1 MSVAIRF
8 QFDAEQPHQRDAIDA
23 VVDALAS
30 VGDRRGE
37 VGQSGRGVVCHGDG
51 LDLGR
56 VLLDV
61 QRVQARQGLKL
72 SGEGE
77 GAELTVEMETGTGK
91 TYAYLRLMR
100 ELYARYGLSRFIVV
114 VPSVAIRCGVLAQ
127 LEALAEHF
135 RGLYP
140 EQRAEASVFDAQSLG
155 GVRRFARDSG
165 VQILVMNIDAF
176 NKGRGNLGHRPA
188 DALGGETPVGLC
200 AATRPVVVLDEPQSM
215 EGPRARAALA
225 ELQALVT
232 LRWSAT
238 HRRAPHCV
246 YRLDP
251 VRAFEL
257 GLVKQIDVAAV
268 TAEGGVGGVV
278 SVVQTRAT
286 KRGVSAKLSVE
297 GPAGPVEIT
306 VRGRGEDLFAL
317 SGGVEACRGLVVRA
331 VDHGAGAV
339 DFESGLRLVVGGDAP
354 AREAVWRA
362 QLEETIQCHL
372 ERELA
377 CRRLLPAGEQMKVLS
392 LVFLDR
398 VDDYVADEGSV
409 RREFCRAWEAARA
422 DARFGALDLPR
433 AERVHAG
440 YFARRRGEA
449 VDSTGKSREDD
460 EAYALIMA
468 DKTRLLSPEE
478 PVRFVFSHS
487 ALREGWDNPNVF
499 QICTLRRTRSELKKR
514 QELGRGMRL
523 PVLASGLRTRDP
535 DLARLT
541 VIANESYDAFA
552 RDLQREVA
560 ADAGVDF
567 SQCITERRARE
578 AIALRPD
585 SIDNVWFTEMWRRI
599 ARPLRFVPAL
609 DDAALRG
616 RATELLRTLVVAEPA
631 RAVRIV
637 RGSLTDG
644 ALVARASERRVLED
658 AELTRPPVLDPLAW
672 LQSETGLSR
681 RTLAELLVASGATEA
696 LTRGPTELLEAA
708 AKALSTLVAEESA
721 RHGRLAA
728 CGEPL
733 NPEVLLHRPL
743 LAGAYANVTVT
754 RAVYAALPASDPAEH
769 QWIKALDTDPRTR
782 SIFRWPAWLQVPS
795 PMGKVQPGWLVA
807 RQGADA
813 SGGPGGEFELALV
826 TKRPA
831 EPWRLA
837 VLTALAAV
845 LEADLEFRG
854 KATPP
859 AVDAKP
865 R

>member
-1 MSVAIRF
+1 MAIRF
-8 QFDAEQPHQRDAIDA
+8 QFDAEQPHQRGAIHA

-30 VGDRRGE
+30 VGDRRG
-37 VGQSGRGVVCHGDG
+37 GHARSGRAIVSHGEP

-61 QRVQARQGLKL
+61 QRVQARQGLAL
-72 SGEGE
+72 SRDGE

-114 VPSVAIRCGVLAQ
+114 VPSLAIRCGVLAQ
-127 LEALAEHF
+127 IEALAEHF

-140 EQRAEASVFDAQSLG
+140 DQRVEASLVDAQSPG

-165 VQILVMNIDAF
+165 LQILVMNIDAF

-251 VRAFEL
+251 VRAFAL
-257 GLVKQIDVAAV
+257 GLVKRVDVAAV
-268 TAEGGVGGVV
+268 TAEGGAEAAVTVL
-278 SVVQTRAT
+278 QTRAT
-286 KRGVSAKLSVE
+286 KRGVSAKLAVA
-297 GPAGPVEIT
+297 GPAGPVALT
-306 VRGRGEDLFAL
+306 VRGQGEDLFAL

-339 DFESGLRLVVGGDAP
+339 DFESGLRLTVGGDAT
-354 AREAVWRA
+354 ARAAVWRA

-377 CRRLLPAGEQMKVLS
+377 CRRLLPAGERMKVLS
-392 LVFLDR
+392 LIFLDR
-398 VDDYVADEGSV
+398 VDDYAVEDGSV
-409 RREFCRAWEAARA
+409 RRDFCRAWEAARA
-422 DARFGALDLPR
+422 DERFAALELPR

-449 VDSTGKSREDD
+449 IDSTGKSREDD
-460 EAYALIMA
+460 EAFALIMA

-541 VIANESYDAFA
+541 VIANESYEAFA

-560 ADAGVDF
+560 ADTGVEF

-578 AIALRPD
+578 RCALRPGWND
-585 SIDNVWFTEMWRRI
+585 DPWFLEMWRRV
-599 ARPLRFVPAL
+599 AKPLRFVPAL
-609 DDAALRG
+609 DGAVLRHRG
-616 RATELLRTLVVAEPA
+616 TELLRALALPEPT
-631 RAVRIV
+631 RAVRIT
-637 RGSLTDG
+637 RGELTGGG
-644 ALVARASERRVLED
+644 AVAGASERRVFD
-658 AELTRPPVLDPLAW
+658 GAEPAGGPVPDPLRS
-672 LQSETGLSR
+672 LQGETGLSR
-681 RTLAELLVASGATEA
+681 GTLAAMLVGSGATAA
-696 LTRGPTELLEAA
+696 LVRAPAALLEGA
-708 AKALSTLVAEESA
+708 AKALRGLVAEESA
-721 RHGRLAA
+721 RRGHLEV

-733 NPEVLLHRPL
+733 APEVLVHRPL
-743 LAGAYANVTVT
+743 AAGACGEVAAT
-754 RAVYAALPASDPAEH
+754 RSVYTTLPAGDPAERD
-769 QWIKALDTDPRTR
+769 WLARVDADPRTR
-782 SIFRWPAWLQVPS
+782 SIFRWPGWLNVPS
-795 PMGKVQPGWLVA
+795 PMGALAPGWLVA
-807 RQGADA
+807 RERAA
-813 SGGPGGEFELALV
+813 GGFELALV
-826 TKRPA
+826 A
-831 EPWRLA
+831 ESPDKPWRSDVLA
-837 VLTALAAV
+837 SLAAALGAR
-845 LEADLEFRG
+845 LELRG
-854 KATPP
+854 PG
-859 AVDAKP
+859 P
-865 R
+865 RPESGRHLRGRV